1 MDNKKTV
8 IRKEKITVSP
18 RRAYLKMPSR
28 GKTKFSNDVFGLV
41 EKYVNE
47 IAASGKN
54 HLPKVE
60 SLALYIGVD
69 KKTLYN
75 WAKDHPDFKV
85 CLKWI
90 KELQYERLI
99 DDGIYGGKSING
111 ALVKLLLVSNHK
123 LRDEIGVGLSGEVT
137 TKFSDEQIKRIAD
150 RISRRSGN
158 DGDKSGEE

>member
-1 MDNKKTV
+1 MDKKNKVVK
-8 IRKEKITVSP
+8 KEGVLTPYVRPLLKIPTG
-18 RRAYLKMPSR
+18 A
-28 GKTKFSNDVFGLV
+28 TKFGEDVYALV

-47 IAASGKN
+47 IAFPKSG

-60 SLALYIGVD
+60 SLALFIGVD

-75 WAKDHPDFKV
+75 WGKEHTQFKL

-111 ALVKLLLVSNHK
+111 ALVKLVLVSNHK
-123 LRDEIGVGLSGEVT
+123 LKDEIGVGLSGEVT

-150 RISRRSGN
+150 RISCRGGN
-158 DGDKSGEE
+158 DGGKSGKE